1 MPLIQPSALSLSLCL
16 MWGSI
21 YSNMIIWCQSLRAFE
36 DGMYAN
42 QDGKYEMK
50 FSNHAKASSGWTR
63 RHSHR
68 LRVQMLTFATRAVEQ
83 WQLGYLNSAAF
94 LGAIKNHLGIFKW
107 AQGSLRN
114 VPLVQMGWK
123 VFQKRSG
130 VVTPFMFFYGSV
142 GHISILCRLV
152 WRHLKRWKIGACSR
166 TLFLWTLNITSVED
180 LGLLPNRT
188 LQVRTRTGELW
199 EEVLVML
206 FFNVL
211 G

>member
-1 MPLIQPSALSLSLCL
+1 MPLIRPSALSLSPFVLCEGVFTVT
-16 MWGSI
+16 WSDGV
-21 YSNMIIWCQSLRAFE
+21 SLSE
-36 DGMYAN
+36 PLKMGMYAN

-68 LRVQMLTFATRAVEQ
+68 LGVQMLTFATRAVEQ

-94 LGAIKNHLGIFKW
+94 LGAIKNHLGIFKR

-130 VVTPFMFFYGSV
+130 VVTPFMFFLW
-142 GHISILCRLV
+142 LC
-152 WRHLKRWKIGACSR
+152 G
-166 TLFLWTLNITSVED
+166 
-180 LGLLPNRT
+180 PY
-188 LQVRTRTGELW
+188 
-199 EEVLVML
+199 
-206 FFNVL
+206 
-211 G
+211 